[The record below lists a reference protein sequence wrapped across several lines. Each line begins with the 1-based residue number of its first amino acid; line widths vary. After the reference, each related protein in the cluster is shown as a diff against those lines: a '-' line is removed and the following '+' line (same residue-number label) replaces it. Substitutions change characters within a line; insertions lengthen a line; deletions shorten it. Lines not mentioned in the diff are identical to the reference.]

1 MAEADVVV
9 KALLYTHLL
18 IFLAIVQRPSP
29 YRKHCFLPVFF
40 LSLYLF
46 FFQPITS
53 GFSTT
58 GNSFG
63 CALATSIL
71 TASDYILLTDVQNE
85 LRLQNDKQHIPSAP
99 LRTRMG
105 WALRLLT
112 SQRAIGWTHE
122 PTGRIRPKPTAS
134 RWAFVISRMFWV
146 AYYVVLFDLLQIMM
160 QWNFAVI
167 KGEVN
172 YGGKF
177 GWLLTRISFLPCLI
191 EIHLGVSM
199 TYSSMA
205 AASVT
210 LGLAEPRQW
219 PPIFGHWSEAFTVGR
234 YWGRT
239 WHQVLRRL
247 LTAHGKFV
255 ANEVLHLQSGT
266 SLAWHV
272 QLYVAF
278 ALSGLLHLAGE
289 YRALNNWKT
298 GGAMRFFVLQALA
311 ITFEEMV
318 IKLASRTG
326 FNKTTRASKLI
337 GYVWVLGWMIWTVPS
352 WTGPLA
358 KARIGGPEEKHSM
371 ILAIYQQ
378 ARKNG
383 TFANLFISQYN
394 RESTPI
400 S

>member
-29 YRKHCFLPVFF
+29 YRKLWFLPVFF

-58 GNSFG
+58 GNSLG

-105 WALRLLT
+105 WALRLLM

-122 PTGRIRPKPTAS
+122 PTRRIGSKPTAS

-167 KGEVN
+167 KGEVK

-177 GWLLTRISFLPCLI
+177 GWLITRISFLPCLI

-210 LGLAEPRQW
+210 LGLTEPRQW

-234 YWGRT
+234 YWGFVFYRFNINP
-239 WHQVLRRL
+239 L
-247 LTAHGKFV
+247 L
-255 ANEVLHLQSGT
+255 
-266 SLAWHV
+266 
-272 QLYVAF
+272 
-278 ALSGLLHLAGE
+278 
-289 YRALNNWKT
+289 
-298 GGAMRFFVLQALA
+298 
-311 ITFEEMV
+311 IT
-318 IKLASRTG
+318 K
-326 FNKTTRASKLI
+326 
-337 GYVWVLGWMIWTVPS
+337 
-352 WTGPLA
+352 
-358 KARIGGPEEKHSM
+358 
-371 ILAIYQQ
+371 
-378 ARKNG
+378 
-383 TFANLFISQYN
+383 
-394 RESTPI
+394 
-400 S
+400 